1 MRRTSFVAALAR
13 CFALAAL
20 IVPAAL
26 AAQSEGS
33 IRGRIAD
40 SSGTGVSRASVLIE
54 ELGLRTISADD
65 GQYFFGR
72 VPAGSHVITVRRV
85 GVRTATARLT
95 VNAGA
100 ETRQDFTVTAIG
112 AVLAPMAVVV
122 GSRAAHSA
130 ADELPVPVDVYSSE
144 EIGRQGTRETAQIL
158 SQLAPS
164 VNFPRQSVSD
174 GTEIV
179 RPFTMRGLSPDHS
192 LVLVNGK
199 RRHHTALVHYYGA
212 GMAAGSSG
220 VDLNAMPAGAIDH
233 MEVLRDGAAAQYGSD
248 AIAGV
253 VNLVLK
259 EGSAARFLTADAGQ
273 YMPKDWPH
281 DGKSYD
287 VNGGWSLTG
296 GRGTLALFGEYRDRG
311 STNRAGP
318 DNVDQIVA
326 GDADSIVNDRIVQK
340 RNPVPQP
347 NHHWGDGAERDAM
360 TFVNAALPLSESGNT
375 GVYAFGGYSYRKGA
389 GYGYYRQAISDRNW
403 TQIYPIGF
411 LPKFA
416 PDVIDYS
423 ASTGVKGLAAGWGY
437 DLGGTLGHNDFTFNL
452 ENTLNT
458 SLGPCLRTACA
469 FGLDGIPGNADDPGI
484 PNQTSFMAGKLKL
497 NEGILS
503 LDANRTVDAGLP
515 APLSVALG
523 TAFRRE
529 NYQVVRGEKA
539 SYIQGG
545 YPDKNGGIAPSGSQ
559 VFPGFRPEDE
569 ADASRNNVA
578 GYVELETNLTRA
590 LLANVAGRYEHYS
603 DFGSKATGKLAVRFQ
618 PAQELILRG
627 ALSTGF
633 RAPSLNQSYYSSTAT
648 NFAADP
654 VTGKA
659 VPFEVGIF
667 PVASREARVLGAR
680 PLKPETSVNVS
691 TGFAYSPARRI
702 NFTADYYYIAVS
714 DRILLT
720 TFLAGD
726 SVAALLASTGST
738 ATAGQYFT
746 NGLDTHTNGLDL
758 TANYRF
764 AAGAGFTTLSA
775 TYNNTQT
782 KIAGAIAEPP
792 ELRGTGAVLFDP
804 YGEGGLNAL
813 TRERPRWR
821 STVTAQHE
829 LSSWNFMARASTYG
843 KYTSALYS
851 YSAAAA
857 QTYGVK
863 TLFDAEIGY
872 AFGGTT
878 KLSIG
883 GRNLFDTFPERMNE
897 DNSFGLFLYPSA
909 SPYGFNGRYA
919 YARIEVTPAR

>member
-1 MRRTSFVAALAR
+1 
-13 CFALAAL
+13 
-20 IVPAAL
+20 
-26 AAQSEGS
+26 
-33 IRGRIAD
+33 
-40 SSGTGVSRASVLIE
+40 
-54 ELGLRTISADD
+54 
-65 GQYFFGR
+65 
-72 VPAGSHVITVRRV
+72 
-85 GVRTATARLT
+85 
-95 VNAGA
+95 
-100 ETRQDFTVTAIG
+100 
-112 AVLAPMAVVV
+112 
-122 GSRAAHSA
+122 
-130 ADELPVPVDVYSSE
+130 
-144 EIGRQGTRETAQIL
+144 
-158 SQLAPS
+158 
-164 VNFPRQSVSD
+164 
-174 GTEIV
+174 
-179 RPFTMRGLSPDHS
+179 
-192 LVLVNGK
+192 
-199 RRHHTALVHYYGA
+199 
-212 GMAAGSSG
+212 MAAGSSG
-220 VDLNAMPAGAIDH
+220 VDLNALPAGAVDR

-259 EGSAARFLTADAGQ
+259 EGRAARFLTADAGQ

-296 GRGTLALFGEYRDRG
+296 GRGMLAAFAEYRDRG
-311 STNRAGP
+311 ATNRAGP
-318 DNVDQIVA
+318 DNVDQLVP

-340 RNPVPQP
+340 RNPVHQP
-347 NHHWGDGAERDAM
+347 NHHWGDGAERDVM

-375 GVYAFGGYSYRKGA
+375 GIYAFGGYSYRKGA

-403 TQIYPIGF
+403 TQIYPLGF

-423 ASTGVKGLAAGWGY
+423 AATGVKGLAAGWNY
-437 DLGGTLGHNDFTFNL
+437 DLGGTLGHNGFTFNL

-458 SLGPCLRTACA
+458 SLGPCLQTVCA
-469 FGLDGIPGNADDPGI
+469 FGLDGIQGTSDDPGI
-484 PNQTSFMAGKLKL
+484 PNQTSFMAGKLEL
-497 NEGILS
+497 YEGIVS
-503 LDANRTVDAGLP
+503 LDANREVDAGMH
-515 APLSVALG
+515 APLNVAFG

-569 ADASRNNVA
+569 ADVSRNNVA
-578 GYVELETNLTRA
+578 GYVELETNIAPA

-603 DFGSKATGKLAVRFQ
+603 DFGSKVTGKLAMRFQ
-618 PAQELILRG
+618 PAEQLILRG
-627 ALSTGF
+627 AVSSGF

-680 PLKPETSVNVS
+680 PLRPETSVNVS
-691 TGFAYSPARRI
+691 TGLAWSPTRRT
-702 NFTADYYYIAVS
+702 NFTADYYYIAVT

-726 SVAALLASTGST
+726 SVAKLLASTGST
-738 ATAGQYFT
+738 ATAAQYYT

-758 TANYRF
+758 TANWRL
-764 AAGAGFTTLSA
+764 ALGAGFTTLSA

-792 ELRGTGAVLFDP
+792 ELAGTGAVLFDP

-829 LSSWNFMARASTYG
+829 LTGWTFMARASTYG

-851 YSAAAA
+851 YSAADA
-857 QTYGVK
+857 QTYGVR
-863 TLFDAEIGY
+863 TLFDAEVGY
-872 AFGGTT
+872 AIATTT
-878 KLSIG
+878 KVTVG
-883 GRNLFDTFPERMNE
+883 GRNLFDTFPERMTE
-897 DNSFGLFLYPSA
+897 ANSFGLFLYPSA
-909 SPYGFNGRYA
+909 SPYGFNGRYV
-919 YARIEVTPAR
+919 YARVEVTPGR